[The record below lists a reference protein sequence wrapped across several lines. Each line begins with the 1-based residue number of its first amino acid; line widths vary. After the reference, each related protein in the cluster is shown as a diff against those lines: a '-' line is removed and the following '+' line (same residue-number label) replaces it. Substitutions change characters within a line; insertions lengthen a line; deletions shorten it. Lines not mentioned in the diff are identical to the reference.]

1 MKFEKKLLFVGL
13 LGIVPCLY
21 AMEPEPMIE
30 ETTVSESESEQAEI
44 AEPGAIAPSVQ
55 VPALTEMPLPTLVQQ
70 SPAAL
75 NQPSTL
81 LSSWSSICERLH
93 RLYASTP
100 QNPVQLL
107 PIAQQYERI
116 LKQIEEILFTM
127 YLKEADED
135 SFEDFDDES
144 NEPSKE
150 RMDEMRASLDFELEC
165 IKAIQRVAGE
175 REILAKYIANL
186 KKNGAKQ

>member
-1 MKFEKKLLFVGL
+1 MKFQKKLLFFGL

-21 AMEPEPMIE
+21 AMEPEPIIE

-44 AEPGAIAPSVQ
+44 TEQEAVAPSVQ
-55 VPALTEMPLPTLVQQ
+55 IPPLTQMPLPTLVQQ
-70 SPAAL
+70 SPATL
-75 NQPSTL
+75 NEPSTL
-81 LSSWSSICERLH
+81 LNSWSSICERLH

-100 QNPVQLL
+100 QNPVCLL

-127 YLKEADED
+127 YLKEADEN

-186 KKNGAKQ
+186 KKNGDKQ